1 MAKHR
6 EKHTASKKVV
16 HLQEFQE
23 EPQAK
28 VEYEDPPAEEP
39 SEEKQKA
46 WQAPKAFY
54 RVALVL
60 LVVVLGLAI
69 WLNRES
75 LTPENLWNWIQLQV
89 RGSGEG
95 DGYPVSITGSSVA
108 EGNFLAQDGNAVVL
122 SDTALTVLGP
132 SGQELASIRHSF
144 NQPLLKHAGEVYLL
158 YNQGGTG
165 YMVVQ
170 GTETVL
176 EGTAETDIL
185 AGAVASDGRFAL
197 ATHGEDGASQL
208 TVYLSSGREQFTYRF
223 SRDYVTAL
231 AFNGDGTRGLA
242 CTVRS
247 ESGELVS
254 KVTVFDFNQADPLA
268 EYESRNNLLLGAGWG
283 ENGVLY
289 AVGDTALLRAQ
300 ASNLS
305 FSEYDYQGRRPT
317 AYLLEGSRFYLSLS
331 AYEHA
336 GPSTLLAFRGL
347 EEPLEMQ
354 AQDRILSLSASGGN
368 VGALVDGELVV
379 FDASTGQELAR
390 AQAGSDAKS
399 VALTSES
406 AAYVLG
412 VSEVRALSLQ

>member
-144 NQPLLKHAGEVYLL
+144 NQPLLKHAGEV
-158 YNQGGTG
+158 
-165 YMVVQ
+165 
-170 GTETVL
+170 
-176 EGTAETDIL
+176 
-185 AGAVASDGRFAL
+185 
-197 ATHGEDGASQL
+197 
-208 TVYLSSGREQFTYRF
+208 
-223 SRDYVTAL
+223 
-231 AFNGDGTRGLA
+231 
-242 CTVRS
+242 
-247 ESGELVS
+247 
-254 KVTVFDFNQADPLA
+254 
-268 EYESRNNLLLGAGWG
+268 
-283 ENGVLY
+283 
-289 AVGDTALLRAQ
+289 
-300 ASNLS
+300 
-305 FSEYDYQGRRPT
+305 
-317 AYLLEGSRFYLSLS
+317 LSLI
-331 AYEHA
+331 H
-336 GPSTLLAFRGL
+336 
-347 EEPLEMQ
+347 
-354 AQDRILSLSASGGN
+354 I
-368 VGALVDGELVV
+368 
-379 FDASTGQELAR
+379 
-390 AQAGSDAKS
+390 
-399 VALTSES
+399 
-406 AAYVLG
+406 
-412 VSEVRALSLQ
+412 